1 MKRWYIWDDNGE
13 CRAEGEEILQE
24 NTATSMVEILPRL
37 IRRKVDA
44 ALKTRNYV
52 AAMNILT
59 IHWGG
64 QKWLSFHSISKA
76 KPGIHNRIDLRLL
89 KLLVRKLE

>member
-1 MKRWYIWDDNGE
+1 VNSGFTEKHQDEFKWADKISPIMKRWYIRDDNGE
-13 CRAEGEEILQE
+13 CRAESEEILQE
-24 NTATSMVEILPRL
+24 NTAASMVEILPRL

-64 QKWLSFHSISKA
+64 QK
-76 KPGIHNRIDLRLL
+76 
-89 KLLVRKLE
+89 